1 MSTLTPRM
9 RAAYHSFLDYRV
21 RRRAVRTLAALEDTL
36 LKDIGISRSEIHF
49 AVHGLGQGRDG
60 TTS

>member
-9 RAAYHSFLDYRV
+9 RAAYYSFLDYRV
-21 RRRAVRTLAALEDTL
+21 HRRAVRTLAAWRDAL

-49 AVHGLGQGRDG
+49 AVHGLGRDG
-60 TTS
+60 TTN